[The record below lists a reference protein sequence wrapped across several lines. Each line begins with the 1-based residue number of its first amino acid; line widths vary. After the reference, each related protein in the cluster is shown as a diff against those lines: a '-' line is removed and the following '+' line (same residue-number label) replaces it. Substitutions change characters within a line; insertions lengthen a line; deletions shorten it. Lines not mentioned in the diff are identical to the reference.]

1 MTVVVVVLVV
11 GARTNYSFHRTL
23 KNERERELIKPKKTL
38 KIMPQSLRIAQFSEM
53 PNFA

>member
-23 KNERERELIKPKKTL
+23 KNERERELIKPRKSAKNNAPVIEDCPIL
-38 KIMPQSLRIAQFSEM
+38 
-53 PNFA
+53 